1 MSSHRVSAI
10 NLDKM
15 GKQSA
20 TRLLL
25 VDDHPLFC
33 DAMAMTVGEI
43 FPDPEIH
50 TASTLTEALDTLAFS
65 LPDVVVLDLN
75 LPDVEG
81 IDGLLRVRNLAPD
94 SKIVVVSSLSD
105 NRVIAAVLEAGAA
118 GFVPKNSPRA
128 ELIEAFQQI
137 VDGETYTPADFV
149 APQNG
154 SLDSQQQSAL
164 ERLESLTPQQSR
176 ILALIS
182 EGKLNKQIAFE
193 LAIAE
198 TTVKAHLTAI
208 LRKLGV
214 QNRTQAVLLANKV
227 SYFALSN

>member
-1 MSSHRVSAI
+1 MSEI
-10 NLDKM
+10 NLEKL
-15 GKQSA
+15 GKGPG

-25 VDDHPLFC
+25 IDDHPLFC

-43 FPDPEIH
+43 FPDPDIQ
-50 TASTLTEALDTLAFS
+50 TASTLTEALEKLSHT
-65 LPDVVVLDLN
+65 LPDLIVLDLN

-81 IDGLLRVRNLAPD
+81 VDGLVRLRSVVPD
-94 SKIVVVSSLSD
+94 IKIVVVSSLSD
-105 NRVIAAVLEAGAA
+105 NRVTSAVIEAGAS

-128 ELIEAFQQI
+128 ELIAAFQKI
-137 VDGETYTPADFV
+137 VDGEIYTPDEFV
-149 APQNG
+149 APNSGTLGQEQR
-154 SLDSQQQSAL
+154 SVLK
-164 ERLESLTPQQSR
+164 RLESLTPQQSR
-176 ILALIS
+176 ILSLIG

-227 SYFALSN
+227 SYFALST